1 MKLKHFGKYTPIT
14 SIPVGKWATLIFFSF
29 PGVPRI
35 AYWAVKHKKG
45 SIEYRSE
52 SGHIEVKK
60 TGYYFIYSQMFY
72 YDGTA
77 LQMGHYTYINHDK
90 VLESLGSVVSDRRK
104 YNTKYHGGV
113 FLLRAN
119 DTLSVHITHKK
130 VYYMVREGSFFGAFL
145 VHE

>member
-1 MKLKHFGKYTPIT
+1 MVLF
-14 SIPVGKWATLIFFSF
+14 PVE
-29 PGVPRI
+29 PRI
-35 AYWAVKHKKG
+35 TNWEVRHKEG
-45 SIEYRSE
+45 SIVYHSE

-90 VLESLGSVVSDRRK
+90 VLESLASVVSDLRK

-119 DTLSVHITHKK
+119 DTLSVHIPYTK
-130 VYYMVREGSFFGAFL
+130 VYYMDREGSFFGAFL
-145 VHE
+145 LHKYDAD

>member
-1 MKLKHFGKYTPIT
+1 MVF
-14 SIPVGKWATLIFFSF
+14 VA
-29 PGVPRI
+29 VEPRVSN
-35 AYWAVKHKKG
+35 WEVKHKVG

-52 SGHIEVKK
+52 TGQIVVKK

-119 DTLSVHITHKK
+119 DTVSVHIPNVK
-130 VYYMVREGSFFGAFL
+130 VYNMDREGSFFGAFL

>member
-1 MKLKHFGKYTPIT
+1 MVF
-14 SIPVGKWATLIFFSF
+14 VA
-29 PGVPRI
+29 VEPRVSN
-35 AYWAVKHKKG
+35 WEVKHKVG

-52 SGHIEVKK
+52 TGQIVVKK

-90 VLESLGSVVSDRRK
+90 VLESLGSVVSDLRK

-119 DTLSVHITHKK
+119 DTVSVHIPNVK
-130 VYYMVREGSFFGAFL
+130 VYNMDREGSFFGAFL

>member
-1 MKLKHFGKYTPIT
+1 MVF
-14 SIPVGKWATLIFFSF
+14 VAAE
-29 PGVPRI
+29 PRVSN
-35 AYWAVKHKKG
+35 WEVRHKGG
-45 SIEYRSE
+45 SIEYHSVT
-52 SGHIEVKK
+52 GQIVVKK

-77 LQMGHYTYINHDK
+77 FQMGHFTYINHDK
-90 VLESLGSVVSDRRK
+90 VLESLGSVVSDLRK

-119 DTLSVHITHKK
+119 DTLSVHMSHSKT
-130 VYYMVREGSFFGAFL
+130 YYMDREGSFFGAFL

>member
-1 MKLKHFGKYTPIT
+1 M
-14 SIPVGKWATLIFFSF
+14 
-29 PGVPRI
+29 
-35 AYWAVKHKKG
+35 KHKKG

-52 SGHIEVKK
+52 SGLIEVKK

-77 LQMGHYTYINHDK
+77 RQMGHYTYINHDK
-90 VLESLGSVVSDRRK
+90 VLHSLGTVVSDLRK
-104 YNTKYHGGV
+104 FNTKYHGGV

-119 DTLSVHITHKK
+119 DTLSVHITHSK
-130 VYYMVREGSFFGAFL
+130 VYYMMREGSFFGAFL

>member
-1 MKLKHFGKYTPIT
+1 M
-14 SIPVGKWATLIFFSF
+14 
-29 PGVPRI
+29 
-35 AYWAVKHKKG
+35 KHKKG
-45 SIEYRSE
+45 SIEYHL
-52 SGHIEVKK
+52 GHGFIEVKK

-77 LQMGHYTYINHDK
+77 RTMAHYTYINRYK
-90 VLESLGSVVSDRRK
+90 ALESLGSVVSDLRK

-119 DTLSVHITHKK
+119 DTLSVHVPYTK
-130 VYYMVREGSFFGAFL
+130 VYYMDRDGSFFGAFL

>member
-1 MKLKHFGKYTPIT
+1 MVF
-14 SIPVGKWATLIFFSF
+14 VA
-29 PGVPRI
+29 VEPRVSN
-35 AYWAVKHKKG
+35 WEVRHKVG
-45 SIEYRSE
+45 SIEYRSVT
-52 SGHIEVKK
+52 GQIVVKK

-90 VLESLGSVVSDRRK
+90 VMESLGSVVSHLRK

-119 DTLSVHITHKK
+119 DTVSVHIPYVK
-130 VYYMVREGSFFGAFL
+130 VYKMDREGSFFGAFL

>member
-1 MKLKHFGKYTPIT
+1 MSDIK
-14 SIPVGKWATLIFFSF
+14 FFFLF
-29 PGVPRI
+29 PGFRPIRN
-35 AYWAVKHKKG
+35 WAVKHKKG

-52 SGHIEVKK
+52 SGFIEVKR

-77 LQMGHYTYINHDK
+77 RTMAHYTYINDDK
-90 VLESLGSVVSDRRK
+90 ALESLGSVVSDLRK

-119 DTLSVHITHKK
+119 DTLLVQIPYTK
-130 VYYMVREGSFFGAFL
+130 VYYMDRDGSFFGAFL

>member
-1 MKLKHFGKYTPIT
+1 M
-14 SIPVGKWATLIFFSF
+14 
-29 PGVPRI
+29 
-35 AYWAVKHKKG
+35 KHKKG
-45 SIEYRSE
+45 SIKYHSDTGR
-52 SGHIEVKK
+52 IEVKK

-77 LQMGHYTYINHDK
+77 FQMGHYTYVNQDK
-90 VLESLGSVVSDRRK
+90 VLESLASVVSDLRK

-119 DTLSVHITHKK
+119 DTLSVRIPYSKT
-130 VYYMVREGSFFGAFL
+130 YYMDREGSFFGAFL

>member
-1 MKLKHFGKYTPIT
+1 MVFVAAK
-14 SIPVGKWATLIFFSF
+14 
-29 PGVPRI
+29 PRVSH
-35 AYWAVKHKKG
+35 WEVRHKAG
-45 SIEYRSE
+45 SIEYHSDT
-52 SGHIEVKK
+52 GLIVVKK

-119 DTLSVHITHKK
+119 DTVSVHIPNVK
-130 VYYMVREGSFFGAFL
+130 VYNMDREGSFFGAFL

>member
-1 MKLKHFGKYTPIT
+1 MVF
-14 SIPVGKWATLIFFSF
+14 VA
-29 PGVPRI
+29 VEPRVSN
-35 AYWAVKHKKG
+35 WEVRHKVG

-52 SGHIEVKK
+52 TGQIVVKK

-90 VLESLGSVVSDRRK
+90 VLESLGSVVSDLRK

-119 DTLSVHITHKK
+119 DTVSVHIPNVK
-130 VYYMVREGSFFGAFL
+130 VYNMDREGSFFGAFL